1 MGRLPL
7 VFNQHFT
14 SNLDHWNPAVLDG
27 LAKEYGGL
35 APCQCQ
41 LQELAGK
48 KRDGT
53 WQTCKQS
60 KYRMRCNGIR

>member
-1 MGRLPL
+1 MGRPPF

-27 LAKEYGGL
+27 LAKEHEGI

-41 LQELAGK
+41 LQELA
-48 KRDGT
+48 
-53 WQTCKQS
+53 
-60 KYRMRCNGIR
+60 